1 MSKVVVR
8 AVTKEDFANWSV
20 LWEGYNQFY
29 ERTGPNALPETVT
42 LRTWERF
49 FDCYEPIYALVAE
62 QDGQLVGLAHYL
74 YHRTTSR
81 IEASCYLNDLF
92 TSSDKRG
99 QGVGRAL
106 IEAVYEQAK
115 LAGSTVVYWGTHETN
130 ETAQKLYRQVA
141 DRSGF
146 ILYKKI
152 LTP

>member
-1 MSKVVVR
+1 MSTVVVR
-8 AVTKEDFANWSV
+8 AITKEDFPQWSV
-20 LWEGYNQFY
+20 LWEGYNHFY
-29 ERTGPNALPETVT
+29 ERSGPNALPDAVT
-42 LRTWERF
+42 LSTWGRF
-49 FDCYEPIYALVAE
+49 FDVYEPVHALVAE
-62 QDGQLVGLAHYL
+62 QDGQLLGLAHYL

-99 QGVGRAL
+99 KGVGRAL

-152 LTP
+152 LTS